1 LIFSG
6 GGARG
11 AYEAGVV
18 QYLLDELPKR
28 LGHPVSFDILCG
40 TSVGAIHACFL
51 AATAHV
57 DRDRG
62 SRLVEFWKQM
72 RIEETLPLSAR
83 DLLRLPAKLLG
94 LRRTAKSVRSG
105 KAPKRL
111 YGLLNTAPLEQ
122 LVVRTI
128 PWRSIRDNVRR
139 GHVDAVCVA
148 ATQVASGR
156 VTIFIENRDKNLPT
170 WSRDPMIVPNLTR
183 LLPAHA
189 LASAAIPVL
198 FPAVRIGRSYYADGG
213 LRLNTP
219 LAPALR
225 MGADRVLV
233 VALRQDMAKAHQLAV
248 DAVRVEDYASPAF
261 LFGKMLNALLL
272 DHLDTDLARMHVM
285 NEILSDGETAYGED
299 FLERINEVAI
309 RERGQTFRRIH
320 DLVIR
325 PSKDLGIV
333 AGEVLS
339 TMPGDSSRSPLLR
352 LAMRSLKGGNRS
364 AESDLL
370 SYLLFDGDFLGP
382 IAELGFADARA
393 REDELAAFFSDEPL
407 PSEV

>member
-1 LIFSG
+1 
-6 GGARG
+6 
-11 AYEAGVV
+11 
-18 QYLLDELPKR
+18 
-28 LGHPVSFDILCG
+28 
-40 TSVGAIHACFL
+40 
-51 AATAHV
+51 
-57 DRDRG
+57 
-62 SRLVEFWKQM
+62 M
-72 RIEETLPLSAR
+72 
-83 DLLRLPAKLLG
+83 
-94 LRRTAKSVRSG
+94 
-105 KAPKRL
+105 
-111 YGLLNTAPLEQ
+111 
-122 LVVRTI
+122 
-128 PWRSIRDNVRR
+128 
-139 GHVDAVCVA
+139 
-148 ATQVASGR
+148 
-156 VTIFIENRDKNLPT
+156 
-170 WSRDPMIVPNLTR
+170 
-183 LLPAHA
+183 
-189 LASAAIPVL
+189 L
-198 FPAVRIGRSYYADGG
+198 FPAVRIGRSYFADGG

-248 DAVRVEDYASPAF
+248 DAVRVEDYASPTF

-285 NEILSDGETAYGED
+285 NEILSDGTAAYGED
-299 FLERINEVAI
+299 FLERINEIAI
-309 RERGQTFRRIH
+309 RERGQKFRRIH

-339 TMPGDSSRSPLLR
+339 AMPSDSSRSPLLR
-352 LAMRSLKGGNRS
+352 LAMRSLKGETRS

-382 IAELGFADARA
+382 IAELGYADARA